1 MNNIDKLDL
10 KIKLLEEKKK
20 ALGKKLDYEERKKRT
35 RRLIQTGALVEK
47 YFNIEHLSM
56 EDREELFNTFADY
69 IKSHAP
75 EKFNLKNIQEC
86 D

>member
-1 MNNIDKLDL
+1 MNRINKLDL

-20 ALGKKLDYEERKKRT
+20 ALAKQTNYEERKKRT

-47 YFNIEHLSM
+47 YFNIENLSM
-56 EDREELFNTFADY
+56 EDREELFNIFADY

-75 EKFNLKNIQEC
+75 EKFNLNKK
-86 D
+86 